1 MTRVV
6 LRRMLSKEALRAQH
20 RGEEAISEYETSA
33 RAESQ
38 LRGRIT
44 YLTMAGSTTKRLVA
58 SKRALSA
65 A

>member
-1 MTRVV
+1 
-6 LRRMLSKEALRAQH
+6 MLSKEALRAQH